1 MRRRSSTWW
10 TASFAVA
17 CSLDTSGVGESGTSG
32 TSTSGTTVV
41 ATSTTPST
49 TTAVADSSEGGSGGS
64 ETGAPDGPW
73 TQGHPI
79 PPGDPVPGDPD
90 AGYWALLNEGYVSCG
105 IPFAMFTLAQP
116 LLGGFAS
123 EEPLP
128 GRTGNN
134 ALVPYNWTVHT
145 TNSGAEIVS
154 LNCLECHAGRFD
166 GELVVGL
173 GKADVDYTENMGGL
187 LGGIQIP
194 AIPIAGL
201 DELARFVERYQVLGP
216 AIVMNTV
223 GTNPADEVAVVL
235 AAHRDRETL
244 AWSDEPHTPVP
255 DIVAPVDT
263 PPWWRTKKKS
273 GLFYNGMA
281 RGDHRGTMMFAS
293 SLCTDSV
300 EEAEQILSYF
310 NNIDAYIRSL
320 EAPKYPFAIDDALA
334 AGGAEVF
341 AATCAGC
348 HGSYAEH
355 DEDEV
360 YPNLIF
366 ELDVIGT
373 DPLVAE
379 YAMSSPLLEWFNGSF
394 YGETT
399 QLVVDDP
406 VVGYT
411 APPLDGIWATAPF
424 FHNGS
429 VPTLELVLDSGSRP
443 TRWKRVDYD
452 STNFDEAELGWPW
465 IELPYSWAD
474 APDDERKFV
483 YDTTQLGHGN
493 RGHDFGDAL
502 SLAERTAVIE
512 YLKTL

>member
-1 MRRRSSTWW
+1 M
-10 TASFAVA
+10 ASVAVA
-17 CSLDTSGVGESGTSG
+17 CSLDASGIGD
-32 TSTSGTTVV
+32 TSTSTGSVD
-41 ATSTTPST
+41 TS
-49 TTAVADSSEGGSGGS
+49 TTAVATTSTSSTTSTSVDSSEGGSGS
-64 ETGAPDGPW
+64 SDTGAPDGPW
-73 TQGHPI
+73 NQGHPI
-79 PPGDPVPGDPD
+79 PPGDAVPGDAE

-105 IPFAMFTLAQP
+105 IPYTMFALAQP

-128 GRTGNN
+128 GRTGKN
-134 ALVPYNWTVHT
+134 AQVPYNWTVHT
-145 TNSGAEIVS
+145 TDSGAEIAS
-154 LNCLECHAGRFD
+154 LNCLECHAGRFN

-173 GKADVDYTENMGGL
+173 GKADVDYTENRGAL
-187 LGGIQIP
+187 LGGIEIP
-194 AIPIAGL
+194 AIPILGIE
-201 DELARFVERYQVLGP
+201 ELARFVERYQVLGP
-216 AIVMNTV
+216 AIQMNTV

-244 AWSDEPHTPVP
+244 AWSDEPHSEIP

-263 PPWWRTKKKS
+263 PPWWRTKKKH

-310 NNIDAYIRSL
+310 NNIQAYIESL
-320 EAPKYPFAIDDALA
+320 EAPAYPFAIDETLAEDGAL
-334 AGGAEVF
+334 VF

-348 HGSYAEH
+348 HGSYAE
-355 DEDEV
+355 DDADEV

-373 DPLVAE
+373 DPLVAQ
-379 YAMSSPLLEWFNGSF
+379 YSSASPLIEWFNNSV

-406 VVGYT
+406 VIGYT

-429 VPTLELVLDSGSRP
+429 VPTLELVLDSNARP
-443 TRWKRVDYD
+443 RWWKRVDYD
-452 STNFDEAELGWPW
+452 SANFDEAELGWPW
-465 IELPYSWAD
+465 IEVPYSWAD
-474 APDDERKFV
+474 APDDERKHV

-493 RGHDFGDAL
+493 GGHDFGDAL
-502 SLAERTAVIE
+502 STEERTAVLE